1 MKQAKR
7 YLAGLLLATLLV
19 TSGTS
24 IYAAELQSP
33 AQVLSALIGIPVE
46 DVYEQRVEST
56 YGEIALEYG
65 VLEEFKSAMLE
76 NKKVFL
82 DQKVS
87 EGLLTKEEADAIYAK
102 MVENQENCDGT
113 GLNQGNR
120 LYLGIGNGTGMG
132 PGSGMRPGT
141 GFGSGMGRQMGR
153 GMRAR

>member
-7 YLAGLLLATLLV
+7 YLAGLLLATLLI

-33 AQVLSALIGIPVE
+33 AQALSALIGIPVE
-46 DVYEQRVEST
+46 DVYEQRVEAT

-87 EGLLTKEEADAIYAK
+87 EGLLTQEEADAIYAN

-120 LYLGIGNGTGMG
+120 PCLGFGNGTGMG
-132 PGSGMRPGT
+132 QGSG
-141 GFGSGMGRQMGR
+141 FGPGMGRQMGR